1 MRGEQIAPLE
11 AALAGFLGLFR
22 VGFARRP
29 TFEHCT
35 RYVQGLM
42 AEGDGRKSCE
52 SIALDAGVAI
62 RTMQEFL
69 AQHRWD
75 HERVNAAAQRHVAD
89 RRGRDDSVG
98 VIDGS
103 AHAKRGDKT
112 PGVQRQYC
120 GELGKVDNCVIGVHL
135 LYTDNDPHN
144 PFSAMLDSELY
155 LPKVWADDAARR
167 AEAGIPQEL
176 FHRPAWLIGA
186 SMVELAMS
194 RGVRFGWLTF
204 DEEYGRAPEFWF
216 TLDALGQRA
225 IGEVPG
231 DFYCWTTPPRHRS
244 LQGHLASKQVADVV
258 RHSPAFTRQD
268 WQEMTIKQT
277 TRGPCVWRT
286 KAARVQLTDG
296 GEPTDR
302 RYWLIAAHNPATDEM
317 KYFVSNADGST
328 PLEPMLRAAWA
339 RWHVEKWFERA
350 KQMTGFGDFEVR
362 THTGLLRHWLCSR
375 LAMLFL
381 ADQTTRLRGEKPGD
395 HVRTGGPGGRG
406 DHAKD
411 AQHLAGLLA

>member
-11 AALAGFLGLFR
+11 AALSGFLGLFR
-22 VGFARRP
+22 AGFARQP

-35 RYVQGLM
+35 RYIRGLL
-42 AEGDGRKSCE
+42 AGGERRRSCE
-52 SIALDAGVAI
+52 SIALDSGVAV

-89 RRGRDDSVG
+89 RHGRDDSVG

-112 PGVQRQYC
+112 PGVQRQYR
-120 GELGKVDNCVIGVHL
+120 GERGKIDNCVVGVHL

-144 PFSAMLDSELY
+144 PFSAMLDSDLY

-167 AEAGIPQEL
+167 AEAGIPDEL
-176 FHRPAWLIGA
+176 FHRPAWLIAA

-204 DEEYGRAPEFWF
+204 DEEYGRVPEFWF

-225 IGEVPG
+225 IGEAPR
-231 DFYCWTTPPRHRS
+231 DFRCWPTPPRYRS
-244 LQGHLASKQVADVV
+244 LQKPFASKTVADAV
-258 RHSPAFTRQD
+258 RHSRAFTRQP
-268 WQEMTIKQT
+268 WREMTIKQT
-277 TRGPCVWRT
+277 TRGPCVWRI

-302 RYWLIAAHNPATDEM
+302 RYWLIAAHHPATDEM

-328 PLEPMLRAAWA
+328 EIEPMLRAAWS

-350 KQMTGFGDFEVR
+350 KQLTGFGDFEAR
-362 THTGLLRHWLCSR
+362 THTGLMRHWLCSR

-381 ADQTTRLRGEKPGD
+381 AEQATRLRGEKPADHLRADRPWGQGD
-395 HVRTGGPGGRG
+395 RAETPE
-406 DHAKD
+406 
-411 AQHLAGLLA
+411 HLARLLA